1 MQRAFQRLLRDRGA
15 ATAVEF
21 AFVAPL
27 FFALVLSTF
36 EVGWTMTQ
44 GMMLDRALDQTI
56 RQVRLGGPDAPQTQE
71 AIRGAIC
78 SKTPVILDC
87 RNVLSVELVT
97 IRTPADFPSDT
108 ARCIDRSG
116 KVNPTLRFTT
126 GNRSAMI
133 MYVRACAVIDPL
145 TPLIGL
151 ALALPKDSTG
161 GYRLVST
168 SAFMNEP

>member
-1 MQRAFQRLLRDRGA
+1 MQRAFRRLLRDRGA

-87 RNVLSVELVT
+87 RSASRRRLPQHKAQVGRRV
-97 IRTPADFPSDT
+97 RPGP
-108 ARCIDRSG
+108 
-116 KVNPTLRFTT
+116 LRMEKF
-126 GNRSAMI
+126 I
-133 MYVRACAVIDPL
+133 WQRACLSMRATRKKP
-145 TPLIGL
+145 GW
-151 ALALPKDSTG
+151 
-161 GYRLVST
+161 RC
-168 SAFMNEP
+168 